1 MEGATPMLDHQP
13 EDSSVRMTRADYQ
26 QLSAL
31 SQTAQ
36 TFGGAMLSQ
45 ELERAVVVE
54 PDEPDQAFVH
64 LHSQVQ
70 YLDLLSGRT
79 RTLEVVP
86 PGEAD
91 IDRRRV
97 SVLSP
102 VGAALIG
109 LAAGDSFSWTGEDGR
124 DHVLV
129 VVDVEPR
136 HEDA

>member
-1 MEGATPMLDHQP
+1 MQDHDLTDP
-13 EDSSVRMTRADYQ
+13 PVHMTIADYER
-26 QLSAL
+26 LSAL
-31 SQTAQ
+31 SAPAGSL
-36 TFGGAMLSQ
+36 GGSILAR

-54 PDEPDQAFVH
+54 PDELDHGFVR
-64 LHSQVQ
+64 LHSQVE

-86 PGEAD
+86 PEEAD

-109 LAAGDSFSWTGEDGR
+109 LTAGDSYGWTEANGR
-124 DHVLV
+124 PHVLV
-129 VVDVEPR
+129 VGEVGGEG
-136 HEDA
+136 EGA

>member
-1 MEGATPMLDHQP
+1 MLAQTPQDP
-13 EDSSVRMTRADYQ
+13 VVRMTLADYQ

-31 SQTAQ
+31 SDAADTL
-36 TFGGAMLSQ
+36 GGAMLSQ
-45 ELERAVVVE
+45 EVDRAIVVA
-54 PDEPDQAFVH
+54 PNEPDQGFVR

-70 YLDLLSGRT
+70 YMDLISGRT

-86 PGEAD
+86 PAEAD

-109 LAAGDSFSWTGEDGR
+109 LAAGDSYSWTGEDGR
-124 DHVLV
+124 AHVLV
-129 VVDVEPR
+129 VVDVGGEHAP
-136 HEDA
+136 A